1 MRFDILT
8 LFPGMFSSPFQ
19 ESILGR
25 AIEKGFVQIRI
36 VNIRDFALDKHQV
49 VDDTPY
55 GGGQGMVM
63 KVEPIA
69 RAIERL
75 KSEEPSAR
83 VIYLTPQGRPF
94 NQKRAREL
102 SSLSHLILLC
112 GRYEGID
119 DRVREL
125 FVDEEISIGDYVLT
139 GGELAAMVVIDAS
152 REAFTRVFWDPIGPR
167 WRIPFLTPFWSIPS
181 IPGPIDFRGRLVPE
195 VLLSGKSPGDFPVEA
210 EGGPKADM
218 DPATGPPGTGRS
230 QSGRSKT
237 LGGDREGALRIARGW
252 VKHQNPNRSRAGM
265 NGTGASNLY
274 IGLVHHPVYDK
285 RKEVVASAVTNF
297 DIHDIARCA
306 RTFGLGGFFVITP
319 LESQV
324 QLTERIIRHWV
335 EGAGALYNSTRK
347 ESLSLVQISR
357 SIDEA
362 DRKLD
367 RPLEEKG
374 EANCDGSLA
383 SS

>member
-8 LFPGMFSSPFQ
+8 LFPEMFSSPFQ

-75 KSEEPSAR
+75 KAEEPSAR
-83 VIYLTPQGRPF
+83 LIYLTPQGRPF

-102 SSLSHLILLC
+102 SSLSRLILLC

-139 GGELAAMVVIDAS
+139 GGELAAMVVIDAVARLLPGVLGS
-152 REAFTRVFWDPIGPR
+152 DRSAMEDSFINSLLEYPQYTRPY
-167 WRIPFLTPFWSIPS
+167 
-181 IPGPIDFRGRLVPE
+181 DFRGRLVPE
-195 VLLSGKSPGDFPVEA
+195 VLLSGNHQA
-210 EGGPKADM
+210 I
-218 DPATGPPGTGRS
+218 S
-230 QSGRSKT
+230 QWR
-237 LGGDREGALRIARGW
+237 
-252 VKHQNPNRSRAGM
+252 
-265 NGTGASNLY
+265 
-274 IGLVHHPVYDK
+274 
-285 RKEVVASAVTNF
+285 RKEALKGTWIRRPDLLAQADLNRE
-297 DIHDIARCA
+297 DRRLLEEIEKEHC
-306 RTFGLGGFFVITP
+306 
-319 LESQV
+319 ESQGGG
-324 QLTERIIRHWV
+324 L
-335 EGAGALYNSTRK
+335 ST
-347 ESLSLVQISR
+347 QGQSR
-357 SIDEA
+357 DEW
-362 DRKLD
+362 
-367 RPLEEKG
+367 
-374 EANCDGSLA
+374 NGSL
-383 SS
+383 